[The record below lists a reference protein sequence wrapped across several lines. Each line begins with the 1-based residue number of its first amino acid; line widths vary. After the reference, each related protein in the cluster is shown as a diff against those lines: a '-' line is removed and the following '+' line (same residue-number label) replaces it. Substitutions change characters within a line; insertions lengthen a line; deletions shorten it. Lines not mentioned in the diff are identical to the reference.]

1 MSQAMAPN
9 PQGWKNCVMTNL
21 LGNRMYSV
29 TRYVAAAAAFVALN
43 MATVVQ
49 TVPEIEAEVMRQADA
64 VIGPVKHMVVTVDG
78 RDITLRGKIR
88 SPAPGAITPT
98 VFEILT
104 WLDGMPAIDEVDAQ
118 VELLTEDE
126 NAAGTAAT
134 LIRT

>member
-1 MSQAMAPN
+1 
-9 PQGWKNCVMTNL
+9 
-21 LGNRMYSV
+21 
-29 TRYVAAAAAFVALN
+29 
-43 MATVVQ
+43 
-49 TVPEIEAEVMRQADA
+49 VPEIEAEVMRQADA